1 MQRKV
6 AQPSKASYQERS
18 MEQGRRRDTNPSS

>member
-6 AQPSKASYQERS
+6 AQSSKASYQERS
-18 MEQGRRRDTNPSS
+18 MEQGRR

>member
-1 MQRKV
+1 
-6 AQPSKASYQERS
+6 